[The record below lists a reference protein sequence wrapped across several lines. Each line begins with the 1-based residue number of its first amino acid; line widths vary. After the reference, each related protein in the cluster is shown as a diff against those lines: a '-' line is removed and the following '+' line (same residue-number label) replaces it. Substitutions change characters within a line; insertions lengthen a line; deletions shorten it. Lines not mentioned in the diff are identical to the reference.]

1 VIAPAAAPLVGHAD
15 LGRPIAWRDGAPVSC
30 ARFLGEAAR
39 LAERL
44 PAGAHLV
51 NLCEDRYRFAVALV
65 AALLAGKTSLFPPSR
80 HDAALRRVVAA
91 HPDCGA
97 IADAPAPVLG
107 DRLIHYPADLGGG
120 TWTGPV
126 PMIDAHRVAAIVFTS
141 GSTGE
146 PRPNAKRWGHLVAS
160 GHAECAA
167 LGLTAG
173 DFSVL
178 GTVPPQHMYG
188 FESTVLLPLA
198 AGGALHPGRPLFP
211 RDVQAALESLPAPRV
226 LVTSPLHIR
235 ACVEADLALPPLEAI
250 VSAAAPLAVEL
261 AAAAERKFA
270 TRVMEIYGFTEAGQV
285 AARRTTATPT
295 WRTLDGI
302 RVLATAE
309 GWAVEGG
316 PVHGRVPGSDLIER
330 LSETEFVLEG
340 RAADLVNVAGKR
352 ASLGELNRALTAIPG
367 VEDGAYHV
375 PDGAG
380 RDAARLMAF
389 VVAPRLTKREI
400 LGALR
405 RALDPAFL
413 PRPLVLVERLP
424 RAATGKLPLEALRAL
439 ERAAGRDDGR

>member
-1 VIAPAAAPLVGHAD
+1 MTARSPLVGHAD
-15 LGRPIAWRDGAPVSC
+15 LGRPVAWRDGAPVSC
-30 ARFLGEAAR
+30 ARFLAEAAQ

-51 NLCEDRYRFAVALV
+51 NLCEDRYRFAVALA
-65 AALLAGKTSLFPPSR
+65 AALLAGKTSLFPASR
-80 HDAALRRVVAA
+80 HDAALRRAVAA

-107 DRLIHYPADLGGG
+107 DRLLDFPADLGGG
-120 TWTGPV
+120 AWSGPV
-126 PMIDAHRVAAIVFTS
+126 PAIDAQRVAAIVYTS

-160 GHAECAA
+160 ARAECAA

-211 RDVQAALESLPAPRV
+211 RDVQAALERLPAPRV

-235 ACVEADLALPPLEAI
+235 ACVEADIALPPLAAI

-261 AAAAERKFA
+261 AAAAEHRFA

-285 AARRTTATPT
+285 AARRTTATQN
-295 WRTLDGI
+295 WRMLDGI
-302 RVLATAE
+302 RLLGSAAD
-309 GWAVEGG
+309 WAVEGG
-316 PVHGRVPGSDLIER
+316 PVHGRVPGSDLIRR
-330 LSETEFVLEG
+330 LSDTEFVLEG

-367 VEDGAYHV
+367 VADGAYHV
-375 PDGAG
+375 PEGAG
-380 RDAARLMAF
+380 RDNARLMAF
-389 VVAPRLTKREI
+389 VVAPRLTRREI
-400 LGALR
+400 LAALR
-405 RALDPAFL
+405 RVLDPAFL

-424 RAATGKLPLEALRAL
+424 RAPTGKLPLEALRAL
-439 ERAAGRDDGR
+439 ERAAGRDRDR